1 MKFPAAKELIQRI
14 PSSYMEDL
22 LEIAGTIQSSGGK
35 SYLVGGSVRDLVLG
49 KTPQEYDIAVS
60 LLPEHIQKLFRRVV
74 PTGIKHGT
82 VTVLIKDRS
91 YELTTFRKDEEY
103 KDGRRPEHVSF
114 GVSLSEDLK
123 RRDFTMNA
131 LALDILN
138 EELIDEHEGLKDISE
153 KIIRTIGAAHSRFE
167 EDGLRPVRAI
177 RFVSQLGF
185 TIHPETA
192 LAIQESKPI
201 TAKVSAER
209 IHDEFLKI
217 LKANDPSTSL
227 SLLRKFGILELFYGK
242 DLYENSN
249 PVWEEKIKSIS
260 ELAPVPD
267 RLRISYFLKVTFGS
281 SAIMDPGKRFC
292 KVLRFSNQ
300 RTKDSQFLC
309 GILENLLSSENYL
322 SSPNGLRKILLHPVA
337 QYSGKSE
344 IWPLCLEL
352 TSFWKAWTGQ
362 KAFWIDKTKEV
373 LETNPPLLLSD
384 LALDGT
390 RILEDLPEIPPK
402 KIGEIL
408 RSCLDLVLNFPE
420 KNRQGTLLEFVRT
433 TYQLN

>member
-1 MKFPAAKELIQRI
+1 MKFPSAKELIQGI
-14 PSSYMEDL
+14 PSPYIEDL
-22 LEIAGTIQSSGGK
+22 LEIANTIQSFGGK

-49 KTPQEYDIAVS
+49 KTPHEYDIAVS
-60 LLPEHIQKLFRRVV
+60 LLPEQIQKLFRRVV

-103 KDGRRPEHVSF
+103 KDGRRPEQVSF

-131 LALDILN
+131 LALDILR
-138 EELIDEHEGLKDISE
+138 EDLVDEHEGLNDIAE
-153 KIIRTIGAAHSRFE
+153 KTIRTIGVARSRFE

-185 TIHPETA
+185 TIHPKTA
-192 LAIQESKPI
+192 LAIQESKSI

-217 LKANDPSTSL
+217 LKAKDPSASL

-242 DLYENSN
+242 DLYENAN
-249 PVWEEKIKSIS
+249 PAWEEKIKSIA
-260 ELAPVPD
+260 ELATAPD
-267 RLRISYFLKVTFGS
+267 RLRISYFLKATFGS
-281 SAIMDPGKRFC
+281 SAVADPGKRFC
-292 KVLRFSNQ
+292 KALHFSNQ

-309 GILENLLSSENYL
+309 GILENLLSSESSL
-322 SSPNGLRKILLHPVA
+322 SSPIGLRKILLHPIA

-344 IWPLCLEL
+344 IRQVCLEL
-352 TSFWKAWTGQ
+352 ASFWKAWTGQ
-362 KAFWIDKTKEV
+362 RASWVDRAKEV

-384 LALDGT
+384 LELDGT
-390 RILEDLPEIPPK
+390 RILEELPEIPAK

-408 RSCLDLVLNFPE
+408 KSSLDLVLNFPE
-420 KNRQGTLLEFVRT
+420 KNQQRILLEFVKT
-433 TYQLN
+433 TYRLN